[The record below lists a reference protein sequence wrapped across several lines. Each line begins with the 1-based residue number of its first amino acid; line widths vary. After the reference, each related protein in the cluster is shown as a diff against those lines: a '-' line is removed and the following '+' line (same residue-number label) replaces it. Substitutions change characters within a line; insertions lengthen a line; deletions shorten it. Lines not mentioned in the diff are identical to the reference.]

1 MLRGTPRVAS
11 VWCWSMQTK
20 PLLISAI
27 LLVLICAPI
36 AFANEIVVE
45 DADNVWNLTLDDA
58 ADVGRLA
65 GEPDVIVV
73 KYADTFSYR
82 PLENATEVER
92 LVGEPGVI
100 VVRYADVIAYKSL
113 ENVADVERLVGEPDV
128 IVVKYAD
135 VHREMELV
143 KGIYILNLTIDS
155 PENGVF
161 IPTPTAVVRGTA
173 SSPNGVANVTV
184 NGELATG
191 TEDWTIAI
199 PLGAG
204 ENMIRAKV
212 TDTTGYSITRTIR
225 VIHYDAG
232 CNYND
237 TDNDGV
243 IDLLDQEE
251 GTPPDSWVD
260 RFGRAV
266 MRGDVNNDGK
276 LTSADALMILK
287 AVAGAIEL

>member
-1 MLRGTPRVAS
+1 
-11 VWCWSMQTK
+11 MQTK
-20 PLLISAI
+20 PLLIATI
-27 LLVLICAPI
+27 LLALTCAPI
-36 AFANEIVVE
+36 AFADEIVVV
-45 DADNVWNLTLDDA
+45 DADNVWNLTLDNA
-58 ADVGRLA
+58 TDVGRLV
-65 GEPDVIVV
+65 GEPDVMVV
-73 KYADTFSYR
+73 KYADAISYKSLVNATSIER
-82 PLENATEVER
+82 LPPDEGPGVMVVRYADAIAYKTLENATEI
-92 LVGEPGVI
+92 G
-100 VVRYADVIAYKSL
+100 
-113 ENVADVERLVGEPDV
+113 RLVGEPDV

-135 VHREMELV
+135 VRREMEFV

-161 IPTPTAVVRGTA
+161 IPTPTVVVRGTA

-191 TEDWTIAI
+191 TEDWSTAI
-199 PLGAG
+199 TLTEG
-204 ENMIRAKV
+204 ENVITAKV

-243 IDLLDQEE
+243 IDIWDQEE
-251 GTPPDSWVD
+251 DTPPDSWVD

-266 MRGDVNNDGK
+266 MRGDVNGDGK
-276 LTSADALMILK
+276 LTSADALMILQ
-287 AVAGAIEL
+287 AAAGAIDL